1 MRARYLDGEK
11 QSLTSDKTLILS
23 IHTNYPAFLES
34 QLKLCRKHVKINY
47 DFAVGWDEPQSSDRS
62 LGLSNSSV
70 IAEELAIA
78 NGASFH
84 MVPSW
89 VHTERNRLFFRSDLR
104 TANVSDYAMR
114 CANSLNYMLGL
125 ISWRKYKQVL
135 VLDADMFPIHDLE
148 TSPVDAQRPIAGV
161 RQLSGKK
168 KDYEYFWNGLFWIY
182 GDAPFSNLINFDIV
196 KFRGIKTDVGG
207 ATNQYIQLCRHL
219 GLDPVFLNHLASLS
233 WGEQQLGD
241 LKLEKPLQNW
251 LSFDYRN
258 GEGFFAEIYD
268 ETFLHYRGGGNWM
281 NRNSAVELANRD
293 ALVAALL

>member
-125 ISWRKYKQVL
+125 ISWRKYK
-135 VLDADMFPIHDLE
+135 
-148 TSPVDAQRPIAGV
+148 
-161 RQLSGKK
+161 
-168 KDYEYFWNGLFWIY
+168 
-182 GDAPFSNLINFDIV
+182 
-196 KFRGIKTDVGG
+196 
-207 ATNQYIQLCRHL
+207 
-219 GLDPVFLNHLASLS
+219 
-233 WGEQQLGD
+233 
-241 LKLEKPLQNW
+241 
-251 LSFDYRN
+251 
-258 GEGFFAEIYD
+258 
-268 ETFLHYRGGGNWM
+268 
-281 NRNSAVELANRD
+281 
-293 ALVAALL
+293 